1 MAMTTKRRSSR
12 SGQAMVEYVVVLSA
26 LTLAVLALGDGD
38 FNTPEDSNIE
48 ELRQAVDFRHRG
60 YTYAVSLSEIPE
72 DENPLEVALY
82 YESLGKHPELAGQL
96 KGGYSAVQDFTDQ
109 YVNFTTALRSFDPS
123 SALPDDF
130 EDINIG
136 SIISSFIG
144 F

>member
-1 MAMTTKRRSSR
+1 MTMTIKKHSSQ
-12 SGQAMVEYVVVLSA
+12 SGQAMVEYVVVLAA

-48 ELRQAVDFRHRG
+48 ELRQAVGFRHRG

-72 DENPLEVALY
+72 DESPLEVALY
-82 YESLGKHPELAGQL
+82 YDSLGKHPELAEQL
-96 KGGYSAVQDFTDQ
+96 RGGYSAVQDFTDQ
-109 YVNFTTALRSFDPS
+109 YVNFTTALRNFDPS
-123 SALPDDF
+123 SALPNDF

-136 SIISSFIG
+136 DIFSSFVG